1 MNVLVIPEDF
11 RKDQYVLKPILRKMM
26 QSLGSK
32 ARVEVCRD
40 PLLGGV
46 GEALKW
52 ERLAEI
58 LDRYRGMVRLFL
70 LVVDRDCVDGRR
82 SALDHLEQRA
92 AEFFSGTDRTF
103 LAEAAQEEVEVWV
116 LAGMNDL
123 PKKWA
128 WTEVR
133 EECHSKERFYEPYAK
148 QRGLL
153 EAPYEGRERL
163 AKEAAGNYGRIRQL
177 CPEDVGALES
187 RVRSA
192 LEVTSTRK

>member
-11 RKDQYVLKPILRKMM
+11 RKDQYVLKPIIRKMM
-26 QSLGSK
+26 QSLGWS

-46 GEALKW
+46 SEALKW
-52 ERLAEI
+52 ERLADI

-82 SALDHLEQRA
+82 SVLDGLEQRA
-92 AEFFSGTDRTF
+92 AEALSGSDRIF
-103 LAEAAQEEVEVWV
+103 LAEAAKEEVEVWV
-116 LAGMNDL
+116 LAGMTDL
-123 PKKWA
+123 PKKWKWA
-128 WTEVR
+128 EVR
-133 EECHSKERFYEPYAK
+133 EECHPKERFYEPYAK

-163 AKEAAGNYGRIRQL
+163 AREATAHYGRIRQL

-187 RVRSA
+187 RIRSA
-192 LEVTSTRK
+192 LEPRV